1 MPNGSSGESSRKKHK
16 DQEVC
21 DRGSLRF
28 KFRTKLQVELS
39 FSSPLSY
46 LILMDSMI
54 LWNAPHD
61 VETLLRG

>member
-21 DRGSLRF
+21 DRVSLRL
-28 KFRTKLQVELS
+28 KFRTELQVELQFS
-39 FSSPLSY
+39 FHVSY

>member
-21 DRGSLRF
+21 DSVSLSSE
-28 KFRTKLQVELS
+28 FRTKLHFSFHLS
-39 FSSPLSY
+39 CLT
-46 LILMDSMI
+46 LMDSMI
-54 LWNAPHD
+54 LWNAPHG